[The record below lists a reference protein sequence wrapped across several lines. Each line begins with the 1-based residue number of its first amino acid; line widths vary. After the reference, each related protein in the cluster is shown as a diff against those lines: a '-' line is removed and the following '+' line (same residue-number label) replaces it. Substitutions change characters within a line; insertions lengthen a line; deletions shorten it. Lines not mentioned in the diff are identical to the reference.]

1 LRFYLQFVCH
11 DAVDVD
17 MCATQEQRPESL
29 ILGNQPTAEVLRTY
43 QVTDRHHTSVQEDS
57 RSSIQAST
65 KTTRLQEKRLSS
77 LTQDAPGLQNDHGSC
92 DGGPVSYLESYQ
104 LTGLAIPDM
113 PLHPDCLQEDLTS
126 PTQKTAPSKAR
137 LHKDLS
143 LTMAEGCPS
152 SQHDQVLCDKGPTSC
167 LEYMG
172 KILPETH
179 SCHDYEQEDSRS
191 STTTSRATRLQQKRF
206 SPAMPDAPSPQN
218 DQSSCDRGPIS
229 YLKNY
234 RLTGLAMPDM
244 PLQHGYLQEDSMHS
258 TKTPVPTKCR
268 FEGKNLG
275 STIPDPPPHSQ
286 YDEKRCEESMPCL
299 KRYRM
304 TGLAIPIMHH
314 GSLCGSLQEE
324 LRNFRWIPAPT
335 EARPGNEKSP
345 SECGGSRGPSPV
357 GQQVSRG
364 CKSFFSF
371 L

>member
-1 LRFYLQFVCH
+1 
-11 DAVDVD
+11 
-17 MCATQEQRPESL
+17 
-29 ILGNQPTAEVLRTY
+29 
-43 QVTDRHHTSVQEDS
+43 
-57 RSSIQAST
+57 
-65 KTTRLQEKRLSS
+65 
-77 LTQDAPGLQNDHGSC
+77 
-92 DGGPVSYLESYQ
+92 
-104 LTGLAIPDM
+104 
-113 PLHPDCLQEDLTS
+113 
-126 PTQKTAPSKAR
+126 
-137 LHKDLS
+137 
-143 LTMAEGCPS
+143 
-152 SQHDQVLCDKGPTSC
+152 
-167 LEYMG
+167 
-172 KILPETH
+172 
-179 SCHDYEQEDSRS
+179 
-191 STTTSRATRLQQKRF
+191 LQQKRF